1 MTNCPRVGVVKVKW
15 PISTFRVPGHIFG
28 ADEARDFK
36 FEKQVDRNEACVN
49 FGHVLTTTPHRQ
61 PNSAVCVCVNVRSLR
76 SVTSLG
82 VRVILAAPRCT
93 RIRLFE

>member
-49 FGHVLTTTPHRQ
+49 FRHVLTTTPTKQR
-61 PNSAVCVCVNVRSLR
+61 CVCECEKSKVGYVSRGTCNISSASLY
-76 SVTSLG
+76 SY
-82 VRVILAAPRCT
+82 
-93 RIRLFE
+93 